1 MRQIVL
7 NQQCVF
13 LAFSSF
19 DDVNYERKFRRIK
32 RKHRKESSPCD
43 TSNCSS
49 VIYQAR
55 DAVFHH
61 QMKHWE
67 ESWKYDA
74 RAAEYFWRT
83 SRCFICWWHTVSSG
97 WYYFS
102 NKTMLEGEIKDSKMI
117 SFSSDSK
124 YSVNIN
130 FLCIFFM
137 NYLLVWELLLLY
149 SYFTFSDLFLI
160 CLICGHL
167 LIHYFCFK
175 AWDVRLGYLSSFLIS
190 LPIKFDSIYTI

>member
-19 DDVNYERKFRRIK
+19 DDINYERKFRRIK

-55 DAVFHH
+55 EAVFHH

-83 SRCFICWWHTVSSG
+83 SRCFIWWWHTVSSG

-102 NKTMLEGEIKDSKMI
+102 NKTMLEGEIKDSKMS

-149 SYFTFSDLFLI
+149 SYFTFSDLFLMSYMRSPI
-160 CLICGHL
+160 HSL
-167 LIHYFCFK
+167 LLFQSLRRETRISE
-175 AWDVRLGYLSSFLIS
+175 LLSYLV
-190 LPIKFDSIYTI
+190 TH